1 MISFLAYALIYEK
14 VTAILNDVFGMQ
26 KYPTGWVKN
35 SVKPVQNHVN
45 KSLFTGQALF
55 TVYPKDFGFLSVL
68 NLYAFMNSNIKISLT

>member
-45 KSLFTGQALF
+45 KSLFTG
-55 TVYPKDFGFLSVL
+55 
-68 NLYAFMNSNIKISLT
+68 